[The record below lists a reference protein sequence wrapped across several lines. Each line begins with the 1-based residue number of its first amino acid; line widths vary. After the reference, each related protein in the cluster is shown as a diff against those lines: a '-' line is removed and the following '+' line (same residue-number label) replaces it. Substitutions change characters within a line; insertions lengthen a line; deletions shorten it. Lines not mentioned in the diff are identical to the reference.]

1 MFSVK
6 LKKDSVKT
14 KLKIQFAGLTHTIP
28 FIIFKNI
35 YEMTGPYRTLLVH
48 YDQKCVILCPC
59 TQFSAHNA
67 GNCIFGL

>member
-14 KLKIQFAGLTHTIP
+14 KLKIQFAGLKYTIH

-35 YEMTGPYRTLLVH
+35 YEMIGPYCTFNEG
-48 YDQKCVILCPC
+48 QKC
-59 TQFSAHNA
+59 
-67 GNCIFGL
+67 